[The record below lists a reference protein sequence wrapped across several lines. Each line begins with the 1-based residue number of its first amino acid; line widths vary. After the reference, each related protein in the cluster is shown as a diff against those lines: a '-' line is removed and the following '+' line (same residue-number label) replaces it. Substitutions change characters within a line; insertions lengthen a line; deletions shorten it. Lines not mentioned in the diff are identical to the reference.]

1 MTAIALQVEWQMAGG
16 PAEPNL
22 VRLATAFERAGAELA
37 QVGKHVLPQLLP
49 LLETETAKQ
58 FDAEGAGPQAGSW
71 APLSVSYSA
80 WKQAHYGDL
89 PKLVLTGA
97 MRSALTESNAPG
109 ALREVSG
116 DSLAYGTKGVPYA
129 SFHQMGTGRMPA
141 RPPFDFGPDFEN
153 GMRGA
158 AMKGIR
164 AAVREAFDGLA
175 DFEGTEFEGQAVL
188 TGRKGGRYIQTG
200 KKREYLKV
208 DASGRVVRKSTFGK
222 KAKR

>member
-1 MTAIALQVEWQMAGG
+1 MTAIALSVEWQMAGG

-58 FDAEGAGPQAGSW
+58 FDAEGAGPQSGSW
-71 APLSVSYSA
+71 APLSASYAA
-80 WKQAHYGDL
+80 WKEVHYPGQ

-97 MRSALTESNAPG
+97 MRAALTESNAPG

-129 SFHQMGTGRMPA
+129 SYHQMGTGRMPS
-141 RPPFDFGPDFEN
+141 RPPFDFGPDFEK
-153 GMRGA
+153 GMRSA
-158 AMKGIR
+158 AMAGIR
-164 AAVREAFDGLA
+164 AAVREASAGLL
-175 DFEGTEFEGQAVL
+175 DFEGDEFEGQQVL
-188 TGRKGGRYIQTG
+188 TGRKGGRYIQVG

-208 DASGRVVRKSTFGK
+208 DAKGNVVRKSFGK
-222 KAKR
+222 KATR